1 MTNGTK
7 TPLWQDQARSWSQPS
22 RTNEDRLDI
31 VRQFL
36 EEKIPAKELAK
47 RYHLSS
53 PQLVYQWVGRCFE
66 DINAAEAAGDLE
78 SGQPLSR
85 AHASQDDVRQE
96 NKRLKKALQVEK
108 LRSEAYR
115 YVIETAEKQF
125 GIPIRKKSGT
135 KQ

>member
-1 MTNGTK
+1 MSNGETK
-7 TPLWQDQARSWSQPS
+7 PLWQDQARSWSQPS
-22 RTNEDRLDI
+22 RTNEDRLEV

-47 RYHLSS
+47 RYNLSS
-53 PQLVYQWVGRCFE
+53 PQVIYQWVGRCFE
-66 DINAAEAAGDLE
+66 DINAAEAARDSE
-78 SGQPLSR
+78 SGQSLGR
-85 AHASQDDVRQE
+85 ALASQDDVRRE
-96 NKRLKKALQVEK
+96 NEQLKKALQVEK

>member
-1 MTNGTK
+1 M
-7 TPLWQDQARSWSQPS
+7 
-22 RTNEDRLDI
+22 EV

-53 PQLVYQWVGRCFE
+53 PQLVYQWVGHCFE
-66 DINAAEAAGDLE
+66 DINAAEAARDPEG
-78 SGQPLSR
+78 GQSLDR
-85 AHASQDDVRQE
+85 AHASQDDVRRE
-96 NKRLKKALQVEK
+96 NEQLKKALQVEK

-115 YVIETAEKQF
+115 YVIEMAEKQF

>member
-22 RTNEDRLDI
+22 RTNEERLEV

-78 SGQPLSR
+78 RGQPLSR